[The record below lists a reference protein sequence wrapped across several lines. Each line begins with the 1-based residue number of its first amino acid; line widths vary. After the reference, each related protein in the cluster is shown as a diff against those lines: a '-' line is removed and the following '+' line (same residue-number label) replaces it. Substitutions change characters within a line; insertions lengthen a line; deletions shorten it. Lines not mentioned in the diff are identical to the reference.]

1 MADMRDKCSWCGG
14 EGLTAGYRHS
24 SDCRMV
30 NTNVVDLPAVLEHDG
45 EAKAWRLSDEKIE
58 RILKLLEREFG
69 TYWCG
74 RCGYAA
80 TCEGGE
86 CKYDER

>member
-1 MADMRDKCSWCGG
+1 MGAGEKCMWCGG
-14 EGLTAGYRHS
+14 ESLTSGFSHR

-30 NTNVVDLPAVLEHDG
+30 NTNVVDLPAVLERGGD
-45 EAKAWRLSDEKIE
+45 AKAWQSLAETSS

-69 TYWCG
+69 TYWCS

-86 CKYDER
+86 CTFDER